1 MKVRYGSHIIVC
13 FVAALLGG
21 VGCSN
26 DDPTGPRNVAGQ
38 YALVATLEGSD
49 NCFLGTTLVVPISIA
64 QLDAHCALTTG
75 TVGGPEVCGGLSE
88 AKRRFDRC
96 APHRRGNRLRRLLV
110 PRLRPD
116 PDRQLDSHNCGER
129 SDSRCLGPSVT
140 GMSPSIVRE
149 RGWDSPRRIP
159 TDGGRLGMRRVLPS
173 CRALAP
179 GTARRPGTGWPET
192 SRP

>member
-88 AKRRFDRC
+88 
-96 APHRRGNRLRRLLV
+96 GNV
-110 PRLRPD
+110 G
-116 PDRQLDSHNCGER
+116 S
-129 SDSRCLGPSVT
+129 T
-140 GMSPSIVRE
+140 GVL
-149 RGWDSPRRIP
+149 P
-159 TDGGRLGMRRVLPS
+159 TDGETVFTDYWFPGCDLIQTDSWTLTIAGNGQTHGVWSIGYRDEPLNCSGAGVGFPCANSYDVAGLVCDGCLPS

-179 GTARRPGTGWPET
+179 GTARRPGTGWPRP